1 MNETAAQVLACP
13 MNPEDNDA
21 EASTVREYLIALLRT
36 LWREQEGFSS
46 KRPFGNSSW
55 DWDLARAL
63 VQAGLVE
70 GGLDEDGYLD
80 WANSGAVDRMI
91 GEAIEALK

>member
-1 MNETAAQVLACP
+1 MHSYSRFALVAFCVG
-13 MNPEDNDA
+13 
-21 EASTVREYLIALLRT
+21 VIALALAGPASAHGGGT
-36 LWREQEGFSS
+36 IS